1 MSDKI
6 YQLNGKTYEF
16 ILVLKTDESTV
27 FYFHIC
33 LKHTSLLF
41 RSILFATK

>member
-16 ILVLKTDESTV
+16 ILVLK
-27 FYFHIC
+27 
-33 LKHTSLLF
+33 LKSFKNLFKADSLSF
-41 RSILFATK
+41 KNDWVCISQEK